1 MKLITKNGSIE
12 RPITI
17 TNAKQKFLFVGL
29 KLDFLLLGSPSTSIS
44 KLPGNISWS
53 DDFIV

>member
-1 MKLITKNGSIE
+1 MKLIIKMGSIE

-17 TNAKQKFLFVGL
+17 TNVKQKFLFVGL
-29 KLDFLLLGSPSTSIS
+29 KIDFLLLGSPSTSFS
-44 KLPGNISWS
+44 KLPGNIGWS